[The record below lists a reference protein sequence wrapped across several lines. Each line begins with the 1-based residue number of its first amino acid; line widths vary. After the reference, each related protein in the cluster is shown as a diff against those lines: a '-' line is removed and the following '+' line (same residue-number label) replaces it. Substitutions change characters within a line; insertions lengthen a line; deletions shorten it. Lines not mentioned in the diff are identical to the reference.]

1 MGQRSAVRPACLARC
16 ALAPRS
22 SSPLT
27 PPPPEH
33 PGPGEAGPEDGAG
46 GRRADSRAGRR
57 RTNEQ
62 LRQVRK
68 LGREQ
73 TPRAVQTPP
82 PPRSASWRRRRE
94 REHRG
99 RTSWPRG
106 SRSGSG
112 RGDGAASRCLSPAV
126 LRSLRR
132 PESPPQPAARASEGA
147 SGRAELPGG
156 GDEVT
161 AGPPLP
167 SSPLPARDAPPG
179 KGRGKVTG
187 AQEAGGRDP
196 APSVSRASLTR
207 SKIEVPSRPRP
218 HPLFQTPLPQA
229 GSRQTQPAG
238 VGPPWSDLQPQLC
251 DLGRVSALQGLWA
264 PHPSNADTLFE
275 TLLRAGPFTK
285 LLLSDY

>member
-1 MGQRSAVRPACLARC
+1 MGQRCAVRPACPARC
-16 ALAPRS
+16 ARAPRS
-22 SSPLT
+22 SSPPT

-33 PGPGEAGPEDGAG
+33 PGPGGAGPEDGEG

-57 RTNEQ
+57 RMNEQ

-82 PPRSASWRRRRE
+82 PPRSASWRRRRQ

-106 SRSGSG
+106 SRSESG
-112 RGDGAASRCLSPAV
+112 LGGGAASRCLCPAV
-126 LRSLRR
+126 LPSLRR
-132 PESPPQPAARASEGA
+132 PESPPQPAARASEGT

-167 SSPLPARDAPPG
+167 SSPLPARDDPPG

-187 AQEAGGRDP
+187 AQGAGGRDP
-196 APSVSRASLTR
+196 VPSVSRAPLTR

-218 HPLFQTPLPQA
+218 RPLFQTPRPQA
-229 GSRQTQPAG
+229 GYRQIQPPG
-238 VGPPWSDLQPQLC
+238 VGPPGRIYSPSCVPLGESPHCGASGLC
-251 DLGRVSALQGLWA
+251 IHQTQT
-264 PHPSNADTLFE
+264 PC
-275 TLLRAGPFTK
+275 LRHLA
-285 LLLSDY
+285 